1 MTHLCRPLGQ
11 PPPVSDSP
19 NVDGPAPGPPYS
31 HLQAVLDAGHFAVT
45 CELGPPKGPDAA
57 DVRAKAEILRG
68 FVDAAS
74 CTDNQGA
81 ALKMSHWGAALLCL
95 QGGVEPIMQ
104 LSCRDRNRLGIQSD
118 VIAAQAFG
126 IRNFM
131 SISGDSL
138 VLGDHPMAK
147 PVFDLQGVQ
156 LVRLLQRL
164 RDENRNSAGDP
175 IEGDFRLFIGGA
187 ANPFAP
193 PYGFRPLRMVKKAAA
208 GQQFALTQ
216 MIFNVERFAEWMS
229 HVRDEGI
236 HEQVHILAGVGPLK
250 SARMAEFMKFK
261 VAGMEVPDAVMQRMR
276 GARKPRTEGIRI
288 CLEIIEQVREIEGV
302 HGVHVMAIDWEKAV
316 PRIVKA
322 AGLELPRPTP
332 VPALAPS
339 VAASAAGATA

>member
-1 MTHLCRPLGQ
+1 MTSTGSSSASASAAAVLPDAVGPVKHHEHGVHLVAGLGGRQPALPCMTHICRLLGLPLS
-11 PPPVSDSP
+11 VSDSP
-19 NVDGPAPGPPYS
+19 PVDGPAPGPPYS

-81 ALKMSHWGAALLCL
+81 ALKMSHWGAALLCR

-156 LVRLLQRL
+156 LVRLLKQL
-164 RDENRNSAGDP
+164 RDENRTAAGDP
-175 IEGDFRLFIGGA
+175 IKGDFRLFIGGA

-193 PYGFRPLRMVKKAAA
+193 PYGFRPLRMVKK
-208 GQQFALTQ
+208 GRRGTG
-216 MIFNVERFAEWMS
+216 
-229 HVRDEGI
+229 VR
-236 HEQVHILAGVGPLK
+236 A
-250 SARMAEFMKFK
+250 
-261 VAGMEVPDAVMQRMR
+261 DADDFQR
-276 GARKPRTEGIRI
+276 GAIR
-288 CLEIIEQVREIEGV
+288 R
-302 HGVHVMAIDWEKAV
+302 MD
-316 PRIVKA
+316 
-322 AGLELPRPTP
+322 
-332 VPALAPS
+332 
-339 VAASAAGATA
+339 VARSR

>member
-1 MTHLCRPLGQ
+1 M
-11 PPPVSDSP
+11 SDSP
-19 NVDGPAPGPPYS
+19 TDDAPRKGPPYS
-31 HLQAVLDAGHFAVT
+31 NLQAVLDAGHFAVT
-45 CELGPPKGPDAA
+45 CELGPPRGPDSS
-57 DVRAKAEILRG
+57 DVLATAEVLRG

-81 ALKMSHWGAALLCL
+81 ALKMSHWGAALLCR

-118 VIAAQAFG
+118 VIAAQALG

-156 LVRLLQRL
+156 LVRLLRRL
-164 RDENRNSAGDP
+164 RDENRNAAGDSLD
-175 IEGDFRLFIGGA
+175 GDFGFFIGGA
-187 ANPFAP
+187 ASPFAP
-193 PYGFRPLRMVKKAAA
+193 PYAFRPLRMVKKAAA
-208 GQQFALTQ
+208 GQEFALTQ
-216 MIFNVERFAEWMS
+216 MIFNVDRFVEWMS
-229 HVRDEGI
+229 RVRDEGI
-236 HEQVHILAGVGPLK
+236 HERVHIIAGVGPLK

-261 VAGMEVPDAVMQRMR
+261 VAGMEVPDALIERMR
-276 GARKPRTEGIRI
+276 DAKKPRSEGIRI
-288 CLEIIEQVREIEGV
+288 CLEIIEQIREIEGV

-316 PRIVKA
+316 PRIVEG

-332 VPALAPS
+332 VPALAPAAFPTS
-339 VAASAAGATA
+339 APVAA